1 MANAG
6 ARASNVS
13 KARGEVCPADLIDVD
28 AADHEDAHY
37 VQQDTLEDD
46 I

>member
-6 ARASNVS
+6 ARASKLS
-13 KARGEVCPADLIDVD
+13 GARGEACPGDLIDVD
-28 AADHEDAHY
+28 AADHEDKYY
-37 VQQDTLEDD
+37 VQHDTPEDG